1 MIESAENWSVLVRPP
16 ANLPRNLA
24 FDGYEGI
31 VEADRWFGP
40 LFTAIRLIKTDVP
53 IHFSSEVPLLQVQ
66 PLHRSVYADEVSN
79 NFGLVATPA
88 DFPQDAWAR
97 YEQTIVKPNQDPQ
110 RPVAA
115 YATSVR
121 RRRKGSCPMATAASR

>member
-1 MIESAENWSVLVRPP
+1 VLVRPP

-24 FDGYEGI
+24 FDVYEGI

-40 LFTAIRLIKTDVP
+40 LFTALRLIKTDTP
-53 IHFSSEVPLLQVQ
+53 IHFSTEVPLLQVQ
-66 PLHRSVYADEVSN
+66 PLHRSAYAEKVTND
-79 NFGLVATPA
+79 FGLVASPA
-88 DFPQDAWAR
+88 EFSDEAWSR
-97 YEQTIVKPNQDPQ
+97 YEHTIVKPNLDPQ

-121 RRRKGSCPMATAASR
+121 RRQRSGCPTAATPAR